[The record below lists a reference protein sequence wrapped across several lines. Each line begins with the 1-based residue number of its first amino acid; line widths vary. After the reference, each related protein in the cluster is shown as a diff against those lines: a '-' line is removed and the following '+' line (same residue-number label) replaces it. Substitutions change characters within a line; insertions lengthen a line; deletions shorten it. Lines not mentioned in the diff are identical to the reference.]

1 MKPWILTLAALLS
14 CSAEAPKSQ
23 PRCKMTSLRVSF
35 DNAPVTEVATAVG
48 AAACVKFVISER
60 AIPERITLYSTT
72 ELAASDLLVSFIAAL
87 SGSNLTIKEE
97 KGLFAIDREPETSTS
112 VPSTKPTK

>member
-1 MKPWILTLAALLS
+1 MKPWILTLATMIA
-14 CSAEAPKSQ
+14 CSAEPKSE

-60 AIPERITLYSTT
+60 AISEKITLLSTT

-87 SGSNLTIKEE
+87 SGSNLTLKEE
-97 KGLFAIDREPETSTS
+97 KGLFVIDQEPEVSTS
-112 VPSTKPTK
+112 APSTRPRP